1 MMTQSKMNIYLK
13 SVESYH
19 ENICLFL
26 LHLHFFSFCVDPK
39 VVYIILFNFVLRT
52 ALGGR

>member
-1 MMTQSKMNIYLK
+1 MKTFVYFYFIY
-13 SVESYH
+13 
-19 ENICLFL
+19 I
-26 LHLHFFSFCVDPK
+26 FFSFCVDPE